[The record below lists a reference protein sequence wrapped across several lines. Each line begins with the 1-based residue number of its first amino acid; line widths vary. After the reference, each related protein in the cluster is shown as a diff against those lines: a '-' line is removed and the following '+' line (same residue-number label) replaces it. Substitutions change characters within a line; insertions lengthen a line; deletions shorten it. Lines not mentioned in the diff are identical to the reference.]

1 MMLTTLKD
9 GFVRL
14 IDTMPAT
21 DADRAIV
28 DAARVSY
35 GKGTKQSRDD
45 RALIRY
51 LMRHRHTSPFEMV
64 ELKFHVRAPIFVA
77 RQWFRHRTGSF
88 NEISARYSVLDD
100 SAWIPSPDEMGLQSM
115 INGQGRTENMD
126 MEFAEAA
133 CRELYMAT
141 EAAQTAYKKALSS
154 GVARELARTCLPV
167 STFTEFVWKVD
178 LHNLMR
184 FIQLRADKHAQPEIQ
199 VYARALAK
207 MVAQV
212 APLAWEA
219 FEEYVKESHT
229 LSRSEW
235 QALRNLLTPE
245 QVTALTEGLAK
256 SGSSAREISELKE
269 ALQQKA
275 NDV

>member
-1 MMLTTLKD
+1 MLLNTLKG

-14 IDTMPAT
+14 VDTMPAT

-35 GKGTKQSRDD
+35 GKGTKASRDD

-88 NEISARYSVLDD
+88 NEISGRYSVLDD
-100 SAWIPSPDEMGLQSM
+100 SAWIPTPEEMGLQSV
-115 INGQGRTENMD
+115 INGQGRTANMD
-126 MEFAEAA
+126 IEFAEAA
-133 CRELYMAT
+133 CRELSVAT
-141 EAAQTAYKKALSS
+141 EAAQAAYNKNLGS

-167 STFTEFVWKVD
+167 STFTEWVWKVD

-184 FIQLRADKHAQPEIQ
+184 FIHLRADRHAQPEIQ
-199 VYARALAK
+199 IYARALAK
-207 MVAQV
+207 MVEQV
-212 APLAWEA
+212 APLAWAA
-219 FEEYVKESHT
+219 FEEYVSEAHT
-229 LSRSEW
+229 FSRSEF
-235 QALRNLLTPE
+235 QAIRNILTPE
-245 QVTALTEGLAK
+245 QVTAITDDLTKRGA
-256 SGSSAREISELKE
+256 SAREIAELHE
-269 ALQQKA
+269 ALHTQKLA
-275 NDV
+275 

>member
-1 MMLTTLKD
+1 MLLDTLKG

-14 IDTMPAT
+14 VDTMPAT

-35 GKGTKQSRDD
+35 GKGTKASRDD

-88 NEISARYSVLDD
+88 NEISGRYSVLDD
-100 SAWIPSPDEMGLQSM
+100 SAWIPTPDEMGLQSV
-115 INGQGRTENMD
+115 INGQGRTSNMD
-126 MEFAEAA
+126 IEFAEAA
-133 CRELYMAT
+133 CRELLIAT
-141 EAAQTAYKKALSS
+141 ETAQAAYHKNLGS

-184 FIQLRADKHAQPEIQ
+184 FIQLRADRHAQPEIQ

-207 MVAQV
+207 MVEQV

-219 FEEYVKESHT
+219 FREYTLEAHT
-229 LSRSEW
+229 FSGTEFKAVIAALS
-235 QALRNLLTPE
+235 PE
-245 QVTALTEGLAK
+245 QVDSICDTVSKNGA
-256 SGSSAREISELKE
+256 SARELDELRA
-269 ALQQKA
+269 ALKPQQIT
-275 NDV
+275 